1 MKTYVHA
8 RLTRADRAALETV
21 KAATGHSESEVV
33 RLGVS
38 LAAETLGKPP
48 SAADLAGTNLSGIS
62 SDIHAGEDYR
72 RAMIRV
78 FTRRALEG
86 ARARA
91 SA

>member
-1 MKTYVHA
+1 LTGAASHA
-8 RLTRADRAALETV
+8 TRLSNVEEAL
-21 KAATGHSESEVV
+21 A
-33 RLGVS
+33 
-38 LAAETLGKPP
+38 GKPLAK
-48 SAADLAGTNLSGIS
+48 STIEAAADLAGTSLSGIG
-62 SDIHAGEDYR
+62 SDIHASEEYR